1 MVMNPQ
7 DEQMNKPR
15 GGLLGLFD
23 KAMKAD
29 EDTGLSPLQN
39 FAAALDPLIL
49 KDLRGGEGIRQQGVQ
64 RAATMSKNKTVD
76 MLRQQGRNDLADAVM
91 NRTIGPKEAFSVM
104 QSEKAADTAFQR
116 QKDLAAFSAGLKA
129 PAAPK
134 LYSEFAKLNADLQA
148 GNISKDQ
155 YNASVQSFL
164 NKNKMSIRPFR
175 DINRKKT
182 KVVTVGSVKIGGDNP
197 ISVQSMTNTL
207 TTDIEATINQINQI
221 TEAGGDLVR
230 VSCPDKESTQALKKI
245 IAPKKNLSFSENFF
259 HMCFGKVPEKEIV
272 KAFDVSLILYAEHS
286 FNVSTFTARTIT
298 SSLSDIHGAIT
309 GAIASLKGPLHGGA
323 NEEVMHMMKKIKKP
337 ENALKWINN
346 ALKNKEVV
354 MGFGHRVYKSG
365 DSRVPTMREYFGKV
379 AKIKKDKTFEKIY
392 DIVEK
397 VMIKKKNIHPNVDY
411 PTGPTYHL
419 MGFDTDFFTPIFVIS
434 RITGWSAHIMEQ
446 HAANKLIRPLAK
458 YKGSK
463 HRTVMQLNQR

>member
-1 MVMNPQ
+1 MS
-7 DEQMNKPR
+7 DEIKK
-15 GGLLGLFD
+15 GLLGIVV
-23 KAMKAD
+23 D
-29 EDTGLSPLQN
+29 ETEVSKVMPEINSLTYRGY
-39 FAAALDPLIL
+39 AAQDLCEYCRFEEVAYLIL
-49 KDLRGGEGIRQQGVQ
+49 NKDLPNSIQLKQFEKEERNNREL
-64 RAATMSKNKTVD
+64 SKNLYEIIKNIPKKSHPMDVART
-76 MLRQQGRNDLADAVM
+76 AV
-91 NRTIGPKEAFSVM
+91 SVM
-104 QSEKAADTAFQR
+104 GLEDNETSNSSPEANMRKTLRIFAKTPTA
-116 QKDLAAFSAGLKA
+116 LAAF
-129 PAAPK
+129 
-134 LYSEFAKLNADLQA
+134 Y
-148 GNISKDQ
+148 
-155 YNASVQSFL
+155 
-164 NKNKMSIRPFR
+164 R
-175 DINRKKT
+175 
-182 KVVTVGSVKIGGDNP
+182 
-197 ISVQSMTNTL
+197 
-207 TTDIEATINQINQI
+207 
-221 TEAGGDLVR
+221 VR
-230 VSCPDKESTQALKKI
+230 NGKKI
-245 IAPKKNLSFSENFF
+245 IKPKKELSFAENFF
-259 HMCFGKVPEKEIV
+259 NMCFGKVPQKEIV

-323 NEEVMHMMKKIKKP
+323 NEEVMHMMRKIKKP

-346 ALKNKEVV
+346 ALKNKDVV

-397 VMIKKKNIHPNVDY
+397 VMIKEKNIYPNVDY

-446 HAANKLIRPLAK
+446 HAANKLIRPLAS

-463 HRTVMQLNQR
+463 HRKVIQLNQR

>member
-1 MVMNPQ
+1 MG
-7 DEQMNKPR
+7 DEIKK
-15 GGLLGLFD
+15 GLLGIVV
-23 KAMKAD
+23 D
-29 EDTGLSPLQN
+29 ETEVSKVMPDINSLTYRGY
-39 FAAALDPLIL
+39 AAQDLCAQCKFEEVAYLIL
-49 KDLRGGEGIRQQGVQ
+49 NGELPDKKQLKDFEKQERKERKL
-64 RAATMSKNKTVD
+64 SKTLLEDIKKFPKKAHPMDVARTAVSIMGLEDLETKDNSPKANMRKVMRIFAKTPV
-76 MLRQQGRNDLADAVM
+76 A
-91 NRTIGPKEAFSVM
+91 
-104 QSEKAADTAFQR
+104 
-116 QKDLAAFSAGLKA
+116 LAAFYRS
-129 PAAPK
+129 
-134 LYSEFAKLNADLQA
+134 
-148 GNISKDQ
+148 
-155 YNASVQSFL
+155 
-164 NKNKMSIRPFR
+164 
-175 DINRKKT
+175 RK
-182 KVVTVGSVKIGGDNP
+182 G
-197 ISVQSMTNTL
+197 
-207 TTDIEATINQINQI
+207 
-221 TEAGGDLVR
+221 
-230 VSCPDKESTQALKKI
+230 KKI
-245 IAPKKNLSFSENFF
+245 ILPKNNLSFSENFF
-259 HMCFGKVPEKEIV
+259 HMCFGKVPNKDIV

-323 NEEVMHMMKKIKKP
+323 NEEVMHMMNKIKKP

-346 ALKNKEVV
+346 ALDNKDVV

-379 AKIKKDKTFEKIY
+379 AKIKKDKKFEKIY

-397 VMIKKKNIHPNVDY
+397 VMIKEKNIHPNVDY

-463 HRTVMQLNQR
+463 HRKVMELNYR

>member
-1 MVMNPQ
+1 MN
-7 DEQMNKPR
+7 DDIKK
-15 GGLLGLFD
+15 GLLGIIV
-23 KAMKAD
+23 D
-29 EDTGLSPLQN
+29 ETEVSKVMPEINSLTYRGY
-39 FAAALDPLIL
+39 AAQDLCEYCRFEEVAYLIL
-49 KDLRGGEGIRQQGVQ
+49 NKDLPNSIQLKKFEQEERNEREL
-64 RAATMSKNKTVD
+64 SKNLYEIIKHMPKKSHPMDVART
-76 MLRQQGRNDLADAVM
+76 AV
-91 NRTIGPKEAFSVM
+91 SVM
-104 QSEKAADTAFQR
+104 GLEDKETSDSSTEANMRKALRIFAKTPTA
-116 QKDLAAFSAGLKA
+116 LAAF
-129 PAAPK
+129 
-134 LYSEFAKLNADLQA
+134 YR
-148 GNISKDQ
+148 
-155 YNASVQSFL
+155 
-164 NKNKMSIRPFR
+164 IR
-175 DINRKKT
+175 N
-182 KVVTVGSVKIGGDNP
+182 G
-197 ISVQSMTNTL
+197 
-207 TTDIEATINQINQI
+207 
-221 TEAGGDLVR
+221 
-230 VSCPDKESTQALKKI
+230 KKI
-245 IAPKKNLSFSENFF
+245 IKPKKELTFAENFF
-259 HMCFGKVPEKEIV
+259 YMCFGKVPQKEIV

-323 NEEVMHMMKKIKKP
+323 NEEVMHMMRKIKKP

-346 ALKNKEVV
+346 ALKNKDVV

-446 HAANKLIRPLAK
+446 HAANKLIRPLAS

-463 HRTVMQLNQR
+463 HRKVMQLNQR